1 MPIQLMIW
9 ERRDNGDRETMGN
22 TALEL
27 CRIMRRRDGIT
38 SSKFYWSLSETIVFL
53 TEGEAAA
60 LDTSGQAAPA
70 DYYRAGLAFGD
81 NARQVLNIQLAEP
94 RDALETY
101 RAAGR

>member
-9 ERRDNGDRETMGN
+9 ERRDSGDRETMGN

-38 SSKFYWSLSETIVFL
+38 SARFYWSVSETIVFL

-60 LDTSGQAAPA
+60 LDTPGQAALA
-70 DYYRAGLAFGD
+70 DYARAGLALAD
-81 NARQVLNIQLAEP
+81 NARQVLNLRLGEP